1 MKTRKNLPNSRKY
14 SEKEMLLRLQ
24 YILMDKTWVFS
35 LCFLLHFF
43 HGNLAFSEY
52 SVCLNIKKNNSE
64 NMENFIILLK
74 TIEEI
79 YLSSLVEYFSR
90 TNEQRLKISFYF

>member
-1 MKTRKNLPNSRKY
+1 MGIFS
-14 SEKEMLLRLQ
+14 
-24 YILMDKTWVFS
+24 VF
-35 LCFLLHFF
+35 FIAFF
-43 HGNLAFSEY
+43 HGNLAFSKY

-79 YLSSLVEYFSR
+79 YLSSLVEYFSI

>member
-43 HGNLAFSEY
+43 HGKAFSKY

-79 YLSSLVEYFSR
+79 YLSSLVEYFSI